1 MFNPICLFFRPN
13 QYRQVWVINFYELR
27 MRHETLKITLS
38 YTLYQAQGLSFSE
51 VNLLLTAG
59 FTDVDTLD
67 M

>member
-1 MFNPICLFFRPN
+1 
-13 QYRQVWVINFYELR
+13 
-27 MRHETLKITLS
+27 MRHETLKIILS
-38 YTLYQAQGLSFSE
+38 YTLYQAQGLSFCE

>member
-1 MFNPICLFFRPN
+1 
-13 QYRQVWVINFYELR
+13 

-38 YTLYQAQGLSFSE
+38 YTLYQAQGLSFCE